1 MAGISYDGLDDLLK
15 DLDSIVDIPDEVL
28 DDMLD
33 AAADVVVRAQKE
45 EIASQGLID
54 TGELQRSIS
63 RGRKYSKDF
72 GRKMDIYP
80 QGTRKNGKKEIKN
93 AEVGF
98 IHEFGAPREK
108 IPAKNWMKKANE
120 RCADQAVESAAKVY
134 ERYLEKHNL

>member
-1 MAGISYDGLDDLLK
+1 MAGISHDGLDDLLK

-33 AAADVVVRAQKE
+33 AEADVVVRAQKE

-72 GRKMDIYP
+72 GRKVDIYP

-120 RCADQAVESAAKVY
+120 RCADQAVGSAAKVY